1 MDPRITD
8 STLIALGGLIGVVA
22 LLFLLITKFKWHVFI
37 ALLVPILLMALL
49 PGIDRSVF
57 IAAFETGFGKTVQS
71 IAVVIVVGT
80 ILAEGLKHTGGI
92 EQITLS
98 MIRWVGEKRMPL
110 ALTLSG
116 WTIGIPIF
124 SDVGYVILNPL
135 VHSAAIRSGLN
146 MSVMSTGLIGAMQ
159 LTHAMVPPTPGPL
172 AAVAILHADM
182 GRVIVWGCFVSLIA
196 SFFGWLYALAVG
208 PRLPS
213 PPSSEFIGKSFVDQG
228 RESELP
234 TTFWAFAPILIPLTL
249 IAAQSTAGMLLPKK
263 HIVNE
268 VMLYLGWP
276 VVALGIGV
284 LIAYRNTKRDQAG
297 ARTSDWIENALRFS
311 AMIIMVVGLGGALS
325 QILRQTPAVDAIAK
339 AMESTGLPTI
349 FLPFVLGV
357 VGNMI
362 TGSTTVGVITAASI
376 VSPMMARLG
385 LSPEA
390 TMLSASA
397 GGIITKYVNSSYFWV
412 CTSLT
417 RMPLRSALISFGG
430 VMIVNGVVS
439 MAVIYALWSLKVI

>member
-1 MDPRITD
+1 
-8 STLIALGGLIGVVA
+8 
-22 LLFLLITKFKWHVFI
+22 
-37 ALLVPILLMALL
+37 
-49 PGIDRSVF
+49 
-57 IAAFETGFGKTVQS
+57 
-71 IAVVIVVGT
+71 
-80 ILAEGLKHTGGI
+80 
-92 EQITLS
+92 
-98 MIRWVGEKRMPL
+98 
-110 ALTLSG
+110 
-116 WTIGIPIF
+116 
-124 SDVGYVILNPL
+124 
-135 VHSAAIRSGLN
+135 
-146 MSVMSTGLIGAMQ
+146 MQ

-182 GRVIVWGCFVSLIA
+182 GRVIVFGCFVSIIA

-208 PRLPS
+208 PRLAS
-213 PPSSEFIGKSFVDQG
+213 PPSPEFVGQSFVERG
-228 RESELP
+228 REAELP
-234 TTFWAFAPILIPLTL
+234 TTFWAFAPILIPLLL
-249 IAAQSTAGMLLPKK
+249 IAAQSTATMLLPKG
-263 HIVNE
+263 HIANRA
-268 VMLYLGWP
+268 MLYLGWP
-276 VVALGIGV
+276 VVALSIGV
-284 LIAYRNTKRDQAG
+284 LLAYRSTRRDQAS
-297 ARTSDWIENALRFS
+297 ARTNEWIENALRTS

-339 AMESTGLPTI
+339 GMASTGLPAI

-376 VSPMMARLG
+376 VAPMMATLG

-390 TMLSASA
+390 TMLAASA

-439 MAVIYALWSLKVI
+439 MAVIYALWTLKFI